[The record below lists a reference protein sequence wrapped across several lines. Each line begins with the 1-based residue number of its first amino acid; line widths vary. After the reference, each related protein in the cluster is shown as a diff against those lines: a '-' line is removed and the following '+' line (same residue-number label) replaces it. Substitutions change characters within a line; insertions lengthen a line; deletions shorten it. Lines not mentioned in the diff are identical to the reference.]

1 MIWVNVKRILRSG
14 FFNFSRNTFVSLSSV
29 LVMVITLSVISSLIF
44 LSAILNKS
52 LDTIKDKVDVNVYFV
67 TTAVEDDILSI
78 QKTLEGLPDV
88 ASITYTSREQAL
100 QDFRILHENDQLTL
114 QALDELG
121 ENPLGASLNIKA
133 KEPSQYEGIA
143 QFLQTEPLLSK
154 DGGTIIDKVNYFQNK
169 VAIDKLNN
177 IINTADSLGFI
188 IVIVSVIVS
197 ILITFNTIRLSIY
210 ISREE
215 ISVMQLVGA
224 NSAYVRGPFV
234 VVGTIYGAV
243 SGILTILIFY
253 PITLWLGAQTQN
265 FFIGLNV
272 FDYYVDNFGQIF
284 LIIML
289 SGMAIGALS
298 SYLAVR
304 KYLKV

>member
-215 ISVMQLVGA
+215 ISVMQL
-224 NSAYVRGPFV
+224 
-234 VVGTIYGAV
+234 
-243 SGILTILIFY
+243 
-253 PITLWLGAQTQN
+253 
-265 FFIGLNV
+265 
-272 FDYYVDNFGQIF
+272 
-284 LIIML
+284 
-289 SGMAIGALS
+289 
-298 SYLAVR
+298 
-304 KYLKV
+304 